1 MKTKKHF
8 ETSNMWYVLAYITG
22 FGSGVIVVMVIKLL
36 SN

>member
-8 ETSNMWYVLAYITG
+8 ETSNMWYILAYITR
-22 FGSGVIVVMVIKLL
+22 FGSGAIVFMVIKLL